1 MVIIG
6 VSNSLFNSVLF
17 ACVPLVCELKIVA
30 TAFGAL
36 FTIYNAGLVI
46 GPMIASYIID
56 NT

>member
-1 MVIIG
+1 MVVIG